1 MSSKVID
8 ISPGNLDSSLCFN
21 QPCISHD
28 YSTYKLNKQSDNI
41 QAWCIPFP
49 MWSQS
54 IVPCRVLLLL
64 DPHTEF
70 SGCGALGGRFHL
82 GALASGSW
90 IALLHRRNPLAGSL
104 VSVSSVVRAHPALQA
119 SVRLPAGRW
128 APEGAVPARRPR
140 KKWSP
145 ASWNYLQAPPA
156 FCPSTAGVRAW
167 PAPRS
172 CCPRKARVMVQ
183 METQLQSIFE
193 EVVVSGTARDPGRW
207 LGEGGLGD
215 SGSRNLARATSP
227 HLFLVVTSRMCA
239 RVERFSNYCQIQS
252 HLKSTTP
259 FVTDQAGGYCLFPLV
274 ADWGDLPY
282 VALYYFDREGH
293 SPSLKIIIIK
303 KSCCLLFLFFNRKR
317 RL

>member
-21 QPCISHD
+21 QPGISHD

-90 IALLHRRNPLAGSL
+90 VALLHRRNPLAGSL
-104 VSVSSVVRAHPALQA
+104 VSVSAVVSAHPALQA

-128 APEGAVPARRPR
+128 APEGAVPARCPR

-172 CCPRKARVMVQ
+172 CRPRKARVMVQ

-207 LGEGGLGD
+207 LGEGVARGQRLKK
-215 SGSRNLARATSP
+215 SGPRNLSP
-227 HLFLVVTSRMCA
+227 
-239 RVERFSNYCQIQS
+239 
-252 HLKSTTP
+252 
-259 FVTDQAGGYCLFPLV
+259 PL
-274 ADWGDLPY
+274 
-282 VALYYFDREGH
+282 
-293 SPSLKIIIIK
+293 
-303 KSCCLLFLFFNRKR
+303 SCCDIAYVYKGWAILKLLSNSVSFEIHNTLCYRPSWWVLFVSARCWLRWFALCCTVLFWSGRP
-317 RL
+317 LSLP